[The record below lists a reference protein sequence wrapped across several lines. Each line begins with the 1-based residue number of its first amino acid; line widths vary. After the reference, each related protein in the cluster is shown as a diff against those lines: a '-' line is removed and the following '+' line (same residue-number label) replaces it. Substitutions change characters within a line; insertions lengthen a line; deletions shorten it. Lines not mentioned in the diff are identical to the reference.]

1 MAAYHSTPAS
11 ALSSPQLPLLQ
22 YSDLK
27 TGEELVYNILLAL
40 TLCLSSSLLSFES
53 ELLGPFL
60 LEPSSCVQVVASLAP
75 ITPGFPCPALLA
87 LQVPTPGN

>member
-1 MAAYHSTPAS
+1 MTAYHSTPAS

-27 TGEELVYNILLAL
+27 TGDLVYNILLAL
-40 TLCLSSSLLSFES
+40 TLCLSSSLLFLWS

-60 LEPSSCVQVVASLAP
+60 LEPSSCVQVVASLAS
-75 ITPGFPCPALLA
+75 ITPDFPCPALLA